1 MKTNIVLC
9 LTALAALSA
18 CGSMAQLSQAPTQR
32 FRDGIYYK
40 PQTEETVAAPVADS
54 EVANLVEETK
64 GSQIFLHSGQNDTLF
79 IPENKA
85 VSFKFNPQE
94 GNTTVTV
101 FDTPDYYWNYSW
113 AYRPWYLS
121 SWWDPWY
128 GSSWYWSSPW
138 YYSSIYWDSWYWGSP
153 WYYGPSW
160 YYHHPWHYGWGYS
173 SLYWSPWFH
182 DPWFYGDY
190 GWFVYDSTLTFIEPM
205 Y

>member
-121 SWWDPWY
+121 SWWDPCETFGKNITSGVVTKENADSKTSEWQDLVN
-128 GSSWYWSSPW
+128 SS
-138 YYSSIYWDSWYWGSP
+138 
-153 WYYGPSW
+153 
-160 YYHHPWHYGWGYS
+160 
-173 SLYWSPWFH
+173 
-182 DPWFYGDY
+182 
-190 GWFVYDSTLTFIEPM
+190 M
-205 Y
+205 N